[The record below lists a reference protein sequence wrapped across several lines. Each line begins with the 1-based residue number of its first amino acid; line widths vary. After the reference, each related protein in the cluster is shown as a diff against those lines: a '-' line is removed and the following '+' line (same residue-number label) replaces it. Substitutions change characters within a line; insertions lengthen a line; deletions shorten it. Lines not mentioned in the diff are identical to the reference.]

1 MVDRDRR
8 NLTPAER
15 RQAEYERQ
23 QREEQE
29 RIAQERADREALEVE
44 RLRQLR
50 DAQISPSDY
59 HGYDLPD
66 YRYSGTDYSFQPE
79 PTYYR
84 PPTGWNYET
93 DTPEITY
100 YEMFGEPSLAD
111 IDRVNAELDELLTSQ
126 AWSQAERQQIED
138 TRASFLAGEI
148 SPHSMNV
155 QNMYA
160 EFNIKERGEFADKI
174 ADAGYEGY
182 SLQATNL
189 AEAKAQADEVYMG
202 VLKNAYEENPNDKLK
217 KAIEQGPLD
226 FDKIEDVK
234 LYESLSEDSIQK
246 QAFDAQGAVVEDY
259 LNRTD
264 NRVFDTRMLEQ
275 GETVSLGAAGPA
287 QFMLNTGTIIGAPSS
302 DADNIRF
309 GGFGTYGNIDWNN
322 PPEPSGFEKAVSL
335 GLDILSIFQPQFAP
349 LAQGSKTLIQTGD
362 LEEAFKS
369 AGGAYLGTKIA
380 NIGNAEITQVFDDL
394 GIDLTTLP
402 ESVQNVVLDTTTAAL
417 EGKSGSEAFEDAVT
431 GEALGYLG
439 EGAEEALSNIGI
451 EIPDFETPQA
461 LKDVGDVIV
470 DVLEPPLEFVGETF
484 EPVIEAGEQV
494 LSTAEDV
501 LEPVKEVVETVGEPI
516 ADVVD
521 EISDALDSPIGDLL
535 EGAISGISGI
545 GGTAGMMAGT
555 KKPTQVEDIFD
566 KELFKFDTEI
576 KSTQE
581 MLSPMMNLRRYG

>member
-1 MVDRDRR
+1 MSTSGRGLVYSEQYS
-8 NLTPAER
+8 P
-15 RQAEYERQ
+15 ERQ
-23 QREEQE
+23 KEREERE
-29 RIAQERADREALEVE
+29 AREALEVV
-44 RLRQLR
+44 RLQQLR

-84 PPTGWNYET
+84 PPTGWNYQT

-100 YEMFGEPSLAD
+100 YQMFGEPSLAD
-111 IDRVNAELDELLTSQ
+111 QDKFQAEFEELLGSENT
-126 AWSQAERQQIED
+126 WSEAERQQIEEKRD
-138 TRASFLAGEI
+138 SFMEGEI
-148 SPHSMNV
+148 DPWSMNV

-174 ADAGYEGY
+174 ADAGYEDY
-182 SLQATNL
+182 SLQANNL
-189 AEAKAQADEVYMG
+189 IEAKIQADKVYMG
-202 VLKNAYEENPNDKLK
+202 VLRNAYEKNPTDELK
-217 KAIEQGPLD
+217 KAIQRGPLN

-259 LNRTD
+259 LNRSD
-264 NRVFDTRMLEQ
+264 DRVFDTRMLEQ
-275 GETVSLGAAGPA
+275 GETISLGAAGPA

-309 GGFGTYGNIDWNN
+309 GQFGTYGNVDWNN
-322 PPEPSGFEKAVSL
+322 PPEPSGFEKAVSF

-349 LAQGSKTLIQTGD
+349 LAQGSKTLLQTGD

-369 AGGAYLGTKIA
+369 AGGAYIGTKVA
-380 NIGNAEITQVFDDL
+380 NIGNTEITQIFDDL

-402 ESVQNVVLDTTTAAL
+402 EPVQSVVLDTTTAAL

-451 EIPDFETPQA
+451 EVPEFETPQVV
-461 LKDVGDVIV
+461 KDVGDVIV

-484 EPVIEAGEQV
+484 EPVIEVGEQV

-516 ADVVD
+516 VDVVD
-521 EISDALDSPIGDLL
+521 EIIDAVDSPLGDLL
-535 EGAISGISGI
+535 EGVISGI
-545 GGTAGMMAGT
+545 GGTGGMMAGT

>member
-15 RQAEYERQ
+15 RQAEYERK

-66 YRYSGTDYSFQPE
+66 YRYSGTDYSFEPE

-84 PPTGWNYET
+84 PPTGYDYET
-93 DTPEITY
+93 DTPQITY
-100 YEMFGEPSLAD
+100 YDMFGEPSLAD
-111 IDRVNAELDELLTSQ
+111 IDRVNAELDELLTSES
-126 AWSQAERQQIED
+126 WSEAERQQIEN
-138 TRASFLAGEI
+138 TRSSFLAGEI
-148 SPHSMNV
+148 NPQSMNV
-155 QNMYA
+155 KNMYA

-174 ADAGYEGY
+174 ADAGYEDY
-182 SLQATNL
+182 SLQANNL
-189 AEAKAQADEVYMG
+189 AEAKAQADKVYMG
-202 VLKNAYEENPNDKLK
+202 VLRNAYEENPTDELK
-217 KAIEQGPLD
+217 KAIQRGPLN
-226 FDKIEDVK
+226 FDKIEDVQF
-234 LYESLSEDSIQK
+234 YDSLSEDSIQK

-264 NRVFDTRMLEQ
+264 DRVFDTRMLEQ
-275 GETVSLGAAGPA
+275 GGTVNLGPSGVG
-287 QFMLNTGTIIGAPSS
+287 QFMLNTGTIVGAPNA

-309 GGFGTYGNIDWNN
+309 GQFGTYGNIDWDN
-322 PPEPSGFEKAVSL
+322 PPEPSGFEKAVSF
-335 GLDILSIFQPQFAP
+335 GLDVLSIFQPQFAP
-349 LAQGSKTLIQTGD
+349 LAQGSKTLLQTGD

-369 AGGAYLGTKIA
+369 AGGAYIGTKVA
-380 NIGNAEITQVFDDL
+380 NIGNTEITQVFDDF

-402 ESVQNVVLDTTTAAL
+402 EPVQSVVLDTTTAIL

-451 EIPDFETPQA
+451 ELPEFETPQVV
-461 LKDVGDVIV
+461 KDVGDVIV

-516 ADVVD
+516 VDAVD
-521 EISDALDSPIGDLL
+521 EVIDAIDSPLGDLL
-535 EGAISGISGI
+535 EGVLGGI
-545 GGTAGMMAGT
+545 GGTAGMMAST
-555 KKPTQVEDIFD
+555 RQQPTQVEGIFD

>member
-15 RQAEYERQ
+15 RQAEYERK

-66 YRYSGTDYSFQPE
+66 YRYSGTDYSFEPE

-84 PPTGWNYET
+84 PPTGYDYET
-93 DTPEITY
+93 DTPQITY
-100 YEMFGEPSLAD
+100 YDMFGEPSLAD
-111 IDRVNAELDELLTSQ
+111 IDRVNAELDELLTSES
-126 AWSQAERQQIED
+126 WSEAERQQIEN
-138 TRASFLAGEI
+138 TRSSFLAGEI
-148 SPHSMNV
+148 NPQSMNV
-155 QNMYA
+155 KNMYA

-174 ADAGYEGY
+174 ADAGYEDY
-182 SLQATNL
+182 SLQANNL
-189 AEAKAQADEVYMG
+189 AEAKAQADKVYMG
-202 VLKNAYEENPNDKLK
+202 VLRNAYEENPTDELK
-217 KAIEQGPLD
+217 KAIQRGPLN
-226 FDKIEDVK
+226 FDKIEDVQF
-234 LYESLSEDSIQK
+234 YDSLSEDSIQK

-264 NRVFDTRMLEQ
+264 DRVFDTRMLEQ
-275 GETVSLGAAGPA
+275 GGTVNLGPSGVG
-287 QFMLNTGTIIGAPSS
+287 QFMLNTGTIVGAPNA

-309 GGFGTYGNIDWNN
+309 GQFGTYGNIDWDN
-322 PPEPSGFEKAVSL
+322 PPEPSGFEKAVSF
-335 GLDILSIFQPQFAP
+335 GLDVLSIFQPQFAP
-349 LAQGSKTLIQTGD
+349 LAQGSKTLLQTGD

-369 AGGAYLGTKIA
+369 AGGAYIGTKVA
-380 NIGNAEITQVFDDL
+380 NIGNTEITQVFDDF

-402 ESVQNVVLDTTTAAL
+402 EPVQSVVLDTTTAIL

-451 EIPDFETPQA
+451 ELPEFETPQVV
-461 LKDVGDVIV
+461 KDVGDVIV

-516 ADVVD
+516 VDVVD
-521 EISDALDSPIGDLL
+521 EIIDAVDSPLGDLL
-535 EGAISGISGI
+535 EGVISGI
-545 GGTAGMMAGT
+545 GGTGGMMAGT
-555 KKPTQVEDIFD
+555 RKSTQVEDIFD